1 MQIPFMRL
9 DRQYESIRDEILPAI
24 DGVLEGG
31 RVLQSP
37 EVETLERRLAAL
49 HGRAHCV
56 ALNSGTDALIFA
68 LAALGLPEGACVAVP
83 AMSFIAS
90 VSAIVHAR
98 LVPVFVDIDPESMLM
113 DPAPVIDL
121 IRDGRV
127 DAVLAVH
134 LYGQLADLDEVA
146 VEAERCGIPIVE
158 DAAQAVGATRHGKP
172 AGAWGAATCLSF
184 DPTKVLSAYGS
195 GGAVLTEDPALA
207 DRVRLLRYHG
217 HAGNQLYETL
227 GYNSQLDSL
236 QAAILCVKLG
246 HLEDWQARRTAI
258 AERVLST
265 LDGLNAIR
273 PVKTLPG
280 NQHNY
285 HKFAFQFEDR
295 AGLAAHLKEQGVDT
309 KVQYPTSLHRQPCFA
324 GVDEVPVLPCVE
336 RAAESVLSLPMYAEL
351 NDAEVGYMVDAI
363 LDFYR

>member
-9 DRQYESIRDEILPAI
+9 DRQYEAIRDEILPAV
-24 DGVLEGG
+24 GSVLEGG

-37 EVETLERRLAAL
+37 EVEALERRLAAL

-68 LAALGLPEGACVAVP
+68 LAALGLPAGARVAVP

-90 VSAIVHAR
+90 ASAIVHAR
-98 LVPVFVDIDPESMLM
+98 LVPVFVDVDPETMLM
-113 DPAPVIDL
+113 DPAPVIEL
-121 IRDGRV
+121 IRGGRV
-127 DAVLAVH
+127 DAVVAVH

-146 VEAERCGIPIVE
+146 VEAERRGIPIVE

-172 AGAWGAATCLSF
+172 AGAWGAVACLSF
-184 DPTKVLSAYGS
+184 DPTKVLGAYGS
-195 GGAVLTEDPALA
+195 GGAVITDDEALA
-207 DRVRLLRYHG
+207 DRVRRLRYHG
-217 HAGNQLYETL
+217 HAGEQLYQTF
-227 GYNSQLDSL
+227 GYNSQLDGV

-258 AERVLST
+258 AERVLSA

-273 PVKTLPG
+273 PVKTLSG
-280 NQHNY
+280 NLHNY
-285 HKFAFQFEDR
+285 HKFVFHVADR
-295 AGLAAHLKEQGVDT
+295 ESLAAHLKERGVDT
-309 KVQYPTSLHRQPCFA
+309 KVQYPMPLHRQPCFA
-324 GVDEVPVLPCVE
+324 GGAEAPVLPRVE
-336 RAAESVLSLPMYAEL
+336 RAAESILSLPMYPEL
-351 NDAEVGYMVDAI
+351 SDAEVGYVVDAI